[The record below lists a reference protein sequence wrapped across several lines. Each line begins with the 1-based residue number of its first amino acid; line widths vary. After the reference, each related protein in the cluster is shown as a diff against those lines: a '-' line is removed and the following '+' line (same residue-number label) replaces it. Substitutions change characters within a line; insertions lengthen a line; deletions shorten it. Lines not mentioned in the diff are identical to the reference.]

1 MVILLEGLLHVA
13 SMLAHQL
20 EGATLTCERKIL
32 GYMLEEQLGGVCPTP
47 ARPLHPGRGGGPSL
61 PPPHG
66 GFDVLV

>member
-13 SMLAHQL
+13 SMLVHQL

-47 ARPLHPGRGGGPSL
+47 PAPSARGGGAVL
-61 PPPHG
+61 PCPLPLG
-66 GFDVLV
+66 GLMC

>member
-47 ARPLHPGRGGGPSL
+47 PL
-61 PPPHG
+61 PPPPGEG
-66 GFDVLV
+66 GRSLLAPSLWWV

>member
-32 GYMLEEQLGGVCPTP
+32 RYMLEEQLGGVCPTP
-47 ARPLHPGRGGGPSL
+47 PPPPPGEGGRSLLAPSL
-61 PPPHG
+61 WG
-66 GFDVLV
+66 V